1 MGRAVRAAVAGILIG
16 LFCGTLYVEMG
27 ALKRLYSAKNSV
39 EQVMNLIE
47 YAEENGDIS
56 YDSTGENYAGITGGK
71 ISQTNGKN
79 DGSSQVVNG
88 LDTLDSQD
96 TSDSQDTELPND
108 IQTAFRILDGTTLN
122 AYETKKQLQ
131 ELEAMYDDIAGN
143 ASVDKADASVEGQ
156 LVKKNTVGENDYNVK
171 TGKIKTELAE
181 SKMNVQNKTSDVIR
195 IRIRYEGNEN
205 LSDKQLDEFTLC
217 VEQAVLYGI
226 AEKLGADY
234 NDQEKSVVRK
244 NLILSKEYIDACAEE
259 SAEEYGIPVTVWS
272 AFEYLNL
279 PAATLNGVAYPAG
292 YYETLC
298 VTLK

>member
-39 EQVMNLIE
+39 EQVMNLVE
-47 YAEENGDIS
+47 YAEGDEDIA
-56 YDSTGENYAGITGGK
+56 YDSTEENYAGITGDK
-71 ISQTNGKN
+71 TSQTDGKN
-79 DGSSQVVNG
+79 GRSNQMVNG
-88 LDTLDSQD
+88 QDTLDG
-96 TSDSQDTELPND
+96 QDTELSNN

-122 AYETKKQLQ
+122 AYETQKQLQ
-131 ELEAMYDDIAGN
+131 ELEAVYDDIAGN
-143 ASVDKADASVEGQ
+143 AS
-156 LVKKNTVGENDYNVK
+156 
-171 TGKIKTELAE
+171 AE
-181 SKMNVQNKTSDVIR
+181 SQMNAQNKISDVIR

-205 LSDKQLDEFTLC
+205 LSDKQLDEFTSY

-234 NDQEKSVVRK
+234 NDQEKSIVRK

-259 SAEEYGIPVTVWS
+259 SAEEYGIPVTAWS
-272 AFEYLNL
+272 AFEYLSL

-298 VTLK
+298 VTLKRL

>member
-39 EQVMNLIE
+39 EQVMNLVE

-56 YDSTGENYAGITGGK
+56 YDSTGKNYTGITSDK
-71 ISQTNGKN
+71 ISQTDGKN
-79 DGSSQVVNG
+79 DGSSQQVVNG
-88 LDTLDSQD
+88 LEP
-96 TSDSQDTELPND
+96 SDGQNTELSND
-108 IQTAFRILDGTTLN
+108 IQTAFRLLDGTTLN
-122 AYETKKQLQ
+122 AYQTQKQLQ
-131 ELEAMYDDIAGN
+131 ELETMYDDIAGN
-143 ASVDKADASVEGQ
+143 S
-156 LVKKNTVGENDYNVK
+156 
-171 TGKIKTELAE
+171 KTELVE
-181 SKMNVQNKTSDVIR
+181 NKMNAQNKTSDVIR

-205 LSDKQLDEFTLC
+205 LSDKQLDKFTSY

-259 SAEEYGIPVTVWS
+259 SAEEYGIPVTAWS

>member
-39 EQVMNLIE
+39 EQVMNLVE
-47 YAEENGDIS
+47 YAEKNGDIS
-56 YDSTGENYAGITGGK
+56 YDSTEENYAGITGDK
-71 ISQTNGKN
+71 TSQTDDKNGRSN
-79 DGSSQVVNG
+79 QMVNG
-88 LDTLDSQD
+88 
-96 TSDSQDTELPND
+96 QDTELSND

-122 AYETKKQLQ
+122 AYETQKQLQ
-131 ELEAMYDDIAGN
+131 ELEAVYDDIARDT
-143 ASVDKADASVEGQ
+143 SE
-156 LVKKNTVGENDYNVK
+156 KKTDGENDYNIESGK
-171 TGKIKTELAE
+171 TKTELVE
-181 SKMNVQNKTSDVIR
+181 SKMSAQNKTSDVIR
-195 IRIRYEGNEN
+195 IQIRYEGNEN
-205 LSDKQLDEFTLC
+205 LSDEQLDEFTSY

-234 NDQEKSVVRK
+234 NDQEKSIVRK

-259 SAEEYGIPVTVWS
+259 SAEEYGIPVTAWS

-279 PAATLNGVAYPAG
+279 PAATLNDAAYPAG

>member
-39 EQVMNLIE
+39 EQVMNLVE
-47 YAEENGDIS
+47 YAEGDEDIA
-56 YDSTGENYAGITGGK
+56 YDSTEENYAGITGDK
-71 ISQTNGKN
+71 TSQTDGKN
-79 DGSSQVVNG
+79 GRSNQMVNG
-88 LDTLDSQD
+88 QDTLDG
-96 TSDSQDTELPND
+96 QDTELSNN

-122 AYETKKQLQ
+122 AYETQKQLQ
-131 ELEAMYDDIAGN
+131 ELEAVYDDIARDT
-143 ASVDKADASVEGQ
+143 SE
-156 LVKKNTVGENDYNVK
+156 KKTDGENDYNIESGK
-171 TGKIKTELAE
+171 TKTELVE
-181 SKMNVQNKTSDVIR
+181 SKISAQNKTSDVIR

-205 LSDKQLDEFTLC
+205 LSDKQLDEFTSY

-234 NDQEKSVVRK
+234 NDQEKSIVRK

-259 SAEEYGIPVTVWS
+259 SAEEYGIPVTAWS

-298 VTLK
+298 VTLKRL

>member
-39 EQVMNLIE
+39 EQVMNLVE
-47 YAEENGDIS
+47 YAEGDEDIA
-56 YDSTGENYAGITGGK
+56 YDSTEENYAGITGDK
-71 ISQTNGKN
+71 TSQTDGKN
-79 DGSSQVVNG
+79 GRSNQMVNG
-88 LDTLDSQD
+88 QDTLDG
-96 TSDSQDTELPND
+96 QDTELSNN

-122 AYETKKQLQ
+122 AYETQKQLQ
-131 ELEAMYDDIAGN
+131 ELEAVYDDIAGN
-143 ASVDKADASVEGQ
+143 S
-156 LVKKNTVGENDYNVK
+156 
-171 TGKIKTELAE
+171 KTELVE
-181 SKMNVQNKTSDVIR
+181 SKMNAQNKTSDVIR

-205 LSDKQLDEFTLC
+205 LSDKQLDEFTSY

-234 NDQEKSVVRK
+234 NDQEKSIVRK

-259 SAEEYGIPVTVWS
+259 SAEEYGIPVTAWS
-272 AFEYLNL
+272 AFEYLSL

>member
-27 ALKRLYSAKNSV
+27 VLKRLYSAKNSV

-56 YDSTGENYAGITGGK
+56 YDSTGENYVGITSGK
-71 ISQTNGKN
+71 ISQTDGKN

-122 AYETKKQLQ
+122 AYETQKQLQ

-143 ASVDKADASVEGQ
+143 SKM
-156 LVKKNTVGENDYNVK
+156 
-171 TGKIKTELAE
+171 ELAE
-181 SKMNVQNKTSDVIR
+181 MKMNVQNKTSDVIR

-205 LSDKQLDEFTLC
+205 LSDKQLDEFTSY

-234 NDQEKSVVRK
+234 NDQEKSIVRK

-259 SAEEYGIPVTVWS
+259 SAEEYGIPVSAWS
-272 AFEYLNL
+272 AFEYLSL
-279 PAATLNGVAYPAG
+279 PVATLNGVAYPAG

>member
-39 EQVMNLIE
+39 EQVMNLVE
-47 YAEENGDIS
+47 YAEGDEDIA
-56 YDSTGENYAGITGGK
+56 YDSTEENYAGITGDK
-71 ISQTNGKN
+71 TSQTDGKN
-79 DGSSQVVNG
+79 GRSNQMVNG
-88 LDTLDSQD
+88 QDTLDG
-96 TSDSQDTELPND
+96 QDTELSNN

-122 AYETKKQLQ
+122 AYETQKQLQ
-131 ELEAMYDDIAGN
+131 ELEAVYDDIARDT
-143 ASVDKADASVEGQ
+143 SE
-156 LVKKNTVGENDYNVK
+156 KKTDGENDYNIESGK
-171 TGKIKTELAE
+171 TKKELVE
-181 SKMNVQNKTSDVIR
+181 SKISAQNKTSDVIR

-205 LSDKQLDEFTLC
+205 LSDKQLDEFTSY

-234 NDQEKSVVRK
+234 NDQEKSIVRK

-259 SAEEYGIPVTVWS
+259 SAEEYGIPVTAWS

-298 VTLK
+298 VTLKRL

>member
-1 MGRAVRAAVAGILIG
+1 MVLSFRMVR
-16 LFCGTLYVEMG
+16 
-27 ALKRLYSAKNSV
+27 
-39 EQVMNLIE
+39 
-47 YAEENGDIS
+47 
-56 YDSTGENYAGITGGK
+56 
-71 ISQTNGKN
+71 
-79 DGSSQVVNG
+79 
-88 LDTLDSQD
+88 
-96 TSDSQDTELPND
+96 TELPDD

-122 AYETKKQLQ
+122 AYETQKQLQ

-143 ASVDKADASVEGQ
+143 AS
-156 LVKKNTVGENDYNVK
+156 
-171 TGKIKTELAE
+171 AE
-181 SKMNVQNKTSDVIR
+181 SQMNAQNKTSDVIR

-205 LSDKQLDEFTLC
+205 LSNKQLDEFTSY

-234 NDQEKSVVRK
+234 NDQEKSIVRK

-259 SAEEYGIPVTVWS
+259 SAEEYGIPVTAWS

-279 PAATLNGVAYPAG
+279 PAATLNDAAYPAG

>member
-1 MGRAVRAAVAGILIG
+1 MEMGRAVRAAVAGILIG

-39 EQVMNLIE
+39 EQVMNLVE
-47 YAEENGDIS
+47 YAEGDEDIA
-56 YDSTGENYAGITGGK
+56 YDSTEENYAGITGDK
-71 ISQTNGKN
+71 TSQTDGKN
-79 DGSSQVVNG
+79 GRSNQMVNG
-88 LDTLDSQD
+88 QDTLDG
-96 TSDSQDTELPND
+96 QDTELSNN

-122 AYETKKQLQ
+122 AYETQKQLQ
-131 ELEAMYDDIAGN
+131 ELEAVYDDIARDT
-143 ASVDKADASVEGQ
+143 SE
-156 LVKKNTVGENDYNVK
+156 KKTDGENDYNIESGK
-171 TGKIKTELAE
+171 TKTELVE
-181 SKMNVQNKTSDVIR
+181 SKISAQNKTSDVIR

-205 LSDKQLDEFTLC
+205 LSDKQLDEFTSY

-234 NDQEKSVVRK
+234 NDQEKSIVRK

-259 SAEEYGIPVTVWS
+259 SAEEYGIPVTAWS
-272 AFEYLNL
+272 AFEYLSL

-298 VTLK
+298 VTLKRL

>member
-39 EQVMNLIE
+39 EQVMNLVE
-47 YAEENGDIS
+47 YAEGDEDIA
-56 YDSTGENYAGITGGK
+56 YDSTEENYAGITGDK
-71 ISQTNGKN
+71 TSQTDGKN
-79 DGSSQVVNG
+79 GRSNQMVNG
-88 LDTLDSQD
+88 QDTLDG
-96 TSDSQDTELPND
+96 QDTELSNN

-122 AYETKKQLQ
+122 AYETQKQLQ
-131 ELEAMYDDIAGN
+131 ELEAVYDDIARDT
-143 ASVDKADASVEGQ
+143 SE
-156 LVKKNTVGENDYNVK
+156 KKTDGENHYNIESGK
-171 TGKIKTELAE
+171 TKTELVE
-181 SKMNVQNKTSDVIR
+181 SKISAQNKTSDVIR

-205 LSDKQLDEFTLC
+205 LSDKQLDEFTSY

-234 NDQEKSVVRK
+234 NDQEKSIVRK

-259 SAEEYGIPVTVWS
+259 SAEEYGIPVTAWS
-272 AFEYLNL
+272 AFEYLSL

>member
-39 EQVMNLIE
+39 EQVMNLVE
-47 YAEENGDIS
+47 YAEEDEDIA
-56 YDSTGENYAGITGGK
+56 YDSTEENYAGITGDK
-71 ISQTNGKN
+71 TSQTDGKN
-79 DGSSQVVNG
+79 GRSNQMVNG
-88 LDTLDSQD
+88 QDTLDG
-96 TSDSQDTELPND
+96 QDTELSNN

-122 AYETKKQLQ
+122 AYETQKQLQ
-131 ELEAMYDDIAGN
+131 ELEAVYDDIARDT
-143 ASVDKADASVEGQ
+143 SE
-156 LVKKNTVGENDYNVK
+156 KKTDGENDYNIESGK
-171 TGKIKTELAE
+171 TKTELVE
-181 SKMNVQNKTSDVIR
+181 SKISAQNKTSDVIR

-205 LSDKQLDEFTLC
+205 LSDKQLDEFTSY

-234 NDQEKSVVRK
+234 NDQEKSIVRK

-259 SAEEYGIPVTVWS
+259 SAEEYGIPVTAWS

-279 PAATLNGVAYPAG
+279 PVATLNDAAYPAG

>member
-47 YAEENGDIS
+47 YAEENEDIAC
-56 YDSTGENYAGITGGK
+56 DSTEENYAGITSDK
-71 ISQTNGKN
+71 TSQADGKN
-79 DGSSQVVNG
+79 DGSSQQVVNG
-88 LDTLDSQD
+88 LEP
-96 TSDSQDTELPND
+96 SDGQDTERSND

-122 AYETKKQLQ
+122 AYETQKQLQ
-131 ELEAMYDDIAGN
+131 ELEAVYDDIARDT
-143 ASVDKADASVEGQ
+143 SE
-156 LVKKNTVGENDYNVK
+156 KKTDGENDYNIESGK
-171 TGKIKTELAE
+171 TKTELVE
-181 SKMNVQNKTSDVIR
+181 SKISAQNKTSDVIR

-205 LSDKQLDEFTLC
+205 LSDKQLDEFTSY

-234 NDQEKSVVRK
+234 NDQEKSIVRK

-259 SAEEYGIPVTVWS
+259 SAEEYGIPVTAWS

-279 PAATLNGVAYPAG
+279 PAATLNDAAYPAG

>member
-39 EQVMNLIE
+39 EQVMNLVE
-47 YAEENGDIS
+47 YAEGDEDIA
-56 YDSTGENYAGITGGK
+56 YDSTEENYAGITGDK
-71 ISQTNGKN
+71 TSQTDGKN
-79 DGSSQVVNG
+79 GRSNQMVNG
-88 LDTLDSQD
+88 QDTLDG
-96 TSDSQDTELPND
+96 QDTELSND

-122 AYETKKQLQ
+122 AYETQKQLQ

-143 ASVDKADASVEGQ
+143 S
-156 LVKKNTVGENDYNVK
+156 
-171 TGKIKTELAE
+171 KTELVE
-181 SKMNVQNKTSDVIR
+181 SKMNAQNKTSDVIR

-205 LSDKQLDEFTLC
+205 LSDKQLDELTSY

-226 AEKLGADY
+226 AEELGADY
-234 NDQEKSVVRK
+234 NDQEKSIVRK

-259 SAEEYGIPVTVWS
+259 SAEEYGIPVSAWS
-272 AFEYLNL
+272 AFEYLSL
-279 PAATLNGVAYPAG
+279 PAATLNGVIYPAG

>member
-27 ALKRLYSAKNSV
+27 VLKRLNSTRDSV

-47 YAEENGDIS
+47 YAEENEDIV
-56 YDSTGENYAGITGGK
+56 YDSTEENYAGITSDK
-71 ISQTNGKN
+71 TSQTDGKN
-79 DGSSQVVNG
+79 DGSSQQVVNG
-88 LDTLDSQD
+88 LEP
-96 TSDSQDTELPND
+96 SDGQDTELSND

-122 AYETKKQLQ
+122 AYETQKQLQ

-143 ASVDKADASVEGQ
+143 SKAE
-156 LVKKNTVGENDYNVK
+156 LV
-171 TGKIKTELAE
+171 E
-181 SKMNVQNKTSDVIR
+181 SKMNDQNKTSDVIR

-205 LSDKQLDEFTLC
+205 LSDKQLDEFTSY

-234 NDQEKSVVRK
+234 NDQEKSIVRK

-259 SAEEYGIPVTVWS
+259 SAEEYGIPVTAWS
-272 AFEYLNL
+272 AFEYLSL
-279 PAATLNGVAYPAG
+279 PAATWNGVAYPAG

-298 VTLK
+298 VTLKRL

>member
-1 MGRAVRAAVAGILIG
+1 MEVMEMGRAVRAAVAGILIG

-39 EQVMNLIE
+39 EQVMNLVE
-47 YAEENGDIS
+47 YAEGDEDIA
-56 YDSTGENYAGITGGK
+56 YDSTEENYAGITGDK
-71 ISQTNGKN
+71 TSQTDGKN
-79 DGSSQVVNG
+79 GRSNQMVNG
-88 LDTLDSQD
+88 QDTLDG
-96 TSDSQDTELPND
+96 QDTELSNN

-122 AYETKKQLQ
+122 AYETQKQLQ
-131 ELEAMYDDIAGN
+131 ELEAVYDDIARDT
-143 ASVDKADASVEGQ
+143 SE
-156 LVKKNTVGENDYNVK
+156 KKTDGENDYNIESGK
-171 TGKIKTELAE
+171 TKTELVE
-181 SKMNVQNKTSDVIR
+181 SKISAQNKTSDVIR

-205 LSDKQLDEFTLC
+205 LSDKQLDEFTSY

-234 NDQEKSVVRK
+234 NDQEKSIVRK

-259 SAEEYGIPVTVWS
+259 SAEEYGIPVTAWS
-272 AFEYLNL
+272 AFEYLSL

-298 VTLK
+298 VTLKRL

>member
-39 EQVMNLIE
+39 EQVMNLVE
-47 YAEENGDIS
+47 YAEGDEDIA
-56 YDSTGENYAGITGGK
+56 YDSTEENYAGITGDK
-71 ISQTNGKN
+71 TSQTDGKN
-79 DGSSQVVNG
+79 GRSNQMVNG
-88 LDTLDSQD
+88 QDTLDG
-96 TSDSQDTELPND
+96 QDTELSNN

-122 AYETKKQLQ
+122 AYETQKQLQ
-131 ELEAMYDDIAGN
+131 ELEAVYDDIARDT
-143 ASVDKADASVEGQ
+143 SE
-156 LVKKNTVGENDYNVK
+156 KKTDGENDYNIESGK
-171 TGKIKTELAE
+171 TKTELVE
-181 SKMNVQNKTSDVIR
+181 SKISAQNKTSDVIR

-205 LSDKQLDEFTLC
+205 LSDKQLDEFTSY

-234 NDQEKSVVRK
+234 NDQEKSIVRK

-259 SAEEYGIPVTVWS
+259 SAEEYGIPVTAWS
-272 AFEYLNL
+272 AFEYLSL

-298 VTLK
+298 VTLKRL

>member
-39 EQVMNLIE
+39 EQVMNLVE
-47 YAEENGDIS
+47 YAEGDEDIA
-56 YDSTGENYAGITGGK
+56 YDSTEENYAGITGDK
-71 ISQTNGKN
+71 TSQTDGKN
-79 DGSSQVVNG
+79 GRSNQMVNG
-88 LDTLDSQD
+88 QDTLDG
-96 TSDSQDTELPND
+96 QDTERSND

-122 AYETKKQLQ
+122 AYETQKQLQ
-131 ELEAMYDDIAGN
+131 ELEAVYDDIARDT
-143 ASVDKADASVEGQ
+143 SE
-156 LVKKNTVGENDYNVK
+156 KKTDGENDYNIESGK
-171 TGKIKTELAE
+171 TKTELVE
-181 SKMNVQNKTSDVIR
+181 SKISAQNKTSDVIR

-205 LSDKQLDEFTLC
+205 LSDKQLDEFTSY

-234 NDQEKSVVRK
+234 NDQEKSIVRK

-259 SAEEYGIPVTVWS
+259 SAEEYGIPVTAWS

>member
-39 EQVMNLIE
+39 EQVMNLVE
-47 YAEENGDIS
+47 YAEGDEDIA
-56 YDSTGENYAGITGGK
+56 YDSTEENYAGITGDK
-71 ISQTNGKN
+71 TSQTDGKN
-79 DGSSQVVNG
+79 GRSNQMVNG
-88 LDTLDSQD
+88 QDTLDG
-96 TSDSQDTELPND
+96 QDTELSNN

-122 AYETKKQLQ
+122 AYETQKQLQ
-131 ELEAMYDDIAGN
+131 ELEAVYDDIAGN
-143 ASVDKADASVEGQ
+143 AS
-156 LVKKNTVGENDYNVK
+156 
-171 TGKIKTELAE
+171 AE
-181 SKMNVQNKTSDVIR
+181 SQMNDQNKTSDVIR

-205 LSDKQLDEFTLC
+205 LSDKQLDEFTSY

-234 NDQEKSVVRK
+234 NDQEKSIVRK

-259 SAEEYGIPVTVWS
+259 SAEEYGIPVSAWS
-272 AFEYLNL
+272 AFEYLSL
-279 PAATLNGVAYPAG
+279 PAATLNGVIYPAG

>member
-39 EQVMNLIE
+39 EQVMNLVE
-47 YAEENGDIS
+47 YAEGDEDIA
-56 YDSTGENYAGITGGK
+56 YDSTEENYAGITGDK
-71 ISQTNGKN
+71 TSQTDGKN
-79 DGSSQVVNG
+79 GRSNQMVNG
-88 LDTLDSQD
+88 QDTLDG
-96 TSDSQDTELPND
+96 QDTELSNN

-122 AYETKKQLQ
+122 AYETQKQLQ
-131 ELEAMYDDIAGN
+131 ELEAVYDDIARDT
-143 ASVDKADASVEGQ
+143 SE
-156 LVKKNTVGENDYNVK
+156 KKTDGENDYNIESGK
-171 TGKIKTELAE
+171 TKTELVE
-181 SKMNVQNKTSDVIR
+181 SKISAQNKTSDVIR

-205 LSDKQLDEFTLC
+205 LSDKQLDEFTSY

-234 NDQEKSVVRK
+234 NDQEKSIVRK

-259 SAEEYGIPVTVWS
+259 SAEEYGIPVTAWA

-298 VTLK
+298 VTLKRL

>member
-1 MGRAVRAAVAGILIG
+1 MEVMEMGRAVRAAVAGILIG

-39 EQVMNLIE
+39 EQVMNLVE
-47 YAEENGDIS
+47 YAEGDEDIA
-56 YDSTGENYAGITGGK
+56 YDSTEENYAGITGDK
-71 ISQTNGKN
+71 TSQTDGKN
-79 DGSSQVVNG
+79 GRSNQMVNG
-88 LDTLDSQD
+88 QDTLDG
-96 TSDSQDTELPND
+96 QDTELSNN

-122 AYETKKQLQ
+122 AYETQKQLQ
-131 ELEAMYDDIAGN
+131 ELEAVYDDIARDT
-143 ASVDKADASVEGQ
+143 SE
-156 LVKKNTVGENDYNVK
+156 KKTDGENDYNIESGK
-171 TGKIKTELAE
+171 TKTELVE
-181 SKMNVQNKTSDVIR
+181 SKISAQNKTSDVIR

-205 LSDKQLDEFTLC
+205 LSDKQLDEFTSY

-234 NDQEKSVVRK
+234 NDQEKSIVRK

-259 SAEEYGIPVTVWS
+259 SAEEYGIPVTAWS

-279 PAATLNGVAYPAG
+279 PVATLNDAAYPAG

>member
-27 ALKRLYSAKNSV
+27 VLKRLNSTRDSV
-39 EQVMNLIE
+39 EQVMNLVE

-56 YDSTGENYAGITGGK
+56 YDSTGENYTGITSDK
-71 ISQTNGKN
+71 ISQTDGKN
-79 DGSSQVVNG
+79 DGSN
-88 LDTLDSQD
+88 
-96 TSDSQDTELPND
+96 SQDTELSND

-122 AYETKKQLQ
+122 AYETQKQLQ

-143 ASVDKADASVEGQ
+143 S
-156 LVKKNTVGENDYNVK
+156 
-171 TGKIKTELAE
+171 KTELVE
-181 SKMNVQNKTSDVIR
+181 NKMNAQNKTSDVIR

-205 LSDKQLDEFTLC
+205 LSDKQLDEFTSY

-259 SAEEYGIPVTVWS
+259 SAEEYGIPVSAWS
-272 AFEYLNL
+272 AFEYLSL

-298 VTLK
+298 VMLK

>member
-1 MGRAVRAAVAGILIG
+1 M
-16 LFCGTLYVEMG
+16 EMG

-39 EQVMNLIE
+39 EQVMNLVE
-47 YAEENGDIS
+47 YAEGDEDIA
-56 YDSTGENYAGITGGK
+56 YDSTEENYAGITGDK
-71 ISQTNGKN
+71 TSQTDGKN
-79 DGSSQVVNG
+79 GRSNQMVNG
-88 LDTLDSQD
+88 QDTLDG
-96 TSDSQDTELPND
+96 QDTELSNN

-122 AYETKKQLQ
+122 AYETQKQLQ
-131 ELEAMYDDIAGN
+131 ELEAVYDDIARDT
-143 ASVDKADASVEGQ
+143 SE
-156 LVKKNTVGENDYNVK
+156 KKTDGENDYNIESGK
-171 TGKIKTELAE
+171 TKTELVE
-181 SKMNVQNKTSDVIR
+181 SKISAQNKTSDVIR

-205 LSDKQLDEFTLC
+205 LSDKQLDEFTSY

-234 NDQEKSVVRK
+234 NDQEKSIVRK

-259 SAEEYGIPVTVWS
+259 SAEEYGIPVTAWS

-298 VTLK
+298 VTLKRL

>member
-27 ALKRLYSAKNSV
+27 ALKRLYSVKNSV
-39 EQVMNLIE
+39 EQVMNLVE
-47 YAEENGDIS
+47 YAEGDEDIA
-56 YDSTGENYAGITGGK
+56 YDSTEENYAGITGDK
-71 ISQTNGKN
+71 TSQTDGKN
-79 DGSSQVVNG
+79 GRSNQMVNG
-88 LDTLDSQD
+88 QDNLDG
-96 TSDSQDTELPND
+96 QDTELSNN

-122 AYETKKQLQ
+122 AYGTQKQLQ
-131 ELEAMYDDIAGN
+131 ELEAVYDDIARDT
-143 ASVDKADASVEGQ
+143 SE
-156 LVKKNTVGENDYNVK
+156 KKTDGENDYNIESGK
-171 TGKIKTELAE
+171 TKTELVE
-181 SKMNVQNKTSDVIR
+181 SKISAQNKTSDVIR

-205 LSDKQLDEFTLC
+205 LSDKQLDEFTSY

-234 NDQEKSVVRK
+234 NDQEKSIVRK

-259 SAEEYGIPVTVWS
+259 SAEEYGIPVTAWS

-279 PAATLNGVAYPAG
+279 PVATLNDAAYPAG

>member
-47 YAEENGDIS
+47 YAEENEDIA
-56 YDSTGENYAGITGGK
+56 YDSTEEKYAGITSDK
-71 ISQTNGKN
+71 TSQTDGKN
-79 DGSSQVVNG
+79 DGSSQQVVNG
-88 LDTLDSQD
+88 LEP
-96 TSDSQDTELPND
+96 SDGQDTELPDD

-122 AYETKKQLQ
+122 AYETQKQLQ
-131 ELEAMYDDIAGN
+131 ELEAVYDDIARDT
-143 ASVDKADASVEGQ
+143 SE
-156 LVKKNTVGENDYNVK
+156 KKINGENDYNIESGK
-171 TGKIKTELAE
+171 TKTELVE
-181 SKMNVQNKTSDVIR
+181 SKISAQNKTSDVIR

-205 LSDKQLDEFTLC
+205 LSDTQLDEFTSY

-234 NDQEKSVVRK
+234 NDQEKSIVRK

-259 SAEEYGIPVTVWS
+259 SAEEYGIPVSAWS
-272 AFEYLNL
+272 AFEYLSL

>member
-47 YAEENGDIS
+47 YAEENEDIA
-56 YDSTGENYAGITGGK
+56 YDSTEENYAGITSDK
-71 ISQTNGKN
+71 TSQTDGKN
-79 DGSSQVVNG
+79 DESSQQVVNG
-88 LDTLDSQD
+88 LEP
-96 TSDSQDTELPND
+96 SDGQDTERSND

-122 AYETKKQLQ
+122 AYETQKQLQ
-131 ELEAMYDDIAGN
+131 ELEAMYDDIARN
-143 ASVDKADASVEGQ
+143 ASE
-156 LVKKNTVGENDYNVK
+156 KKTDGENDYNIESGK
-171 TGKIKTELAE
+171 TKTELVE
-181 SKMNVQNKTSDVIR
+181 SKISAQNKTSDVIR

-205 LSDKQLDEFTLC
+205 LSDKQLDEFTSY

-234 NDQEKSVVRK
+234 NDQEKSIVRK

-259 SAEEYGIPVTVWS
+259 SAEEYGIPVTAWS

-298 VTLK
+298 VTLKRL

>member
-47 YAEENGDIS
+47 YAEENEDIA
-56 YDSTGENYAGITGGK
+56 YDSTEENYAGITSDK
-71 ISQTNGKN
+71 TSQTDGKN
-79 DGSSQVVNG
+79 GRSNQMVNG
-88 LDTLDSQD
+88 QDTLDG
-96 TSDSQDTELPND
+96 QDTELSNN

-122 AYETKKQLQ
+122 AYETQKQLQ
-131 ELEAMYDDIAGN
+131 ELEAVYDDIARDT
-143 ASVDKADASVEGQ
+143 SE
-156 LVKKNTVGENDYNVK
+156 KKTDGENDYNIESGK
-171 TGKIKTELAE
+171 TKTELVE
-181 SKMNVQNKTSDVIR
+181 SKMNAQNKTSDVIR

-205 LSDKQLDEFTLC
+205 LSDKQLDEFTSY

-234 NDQEKSVVRK
+234 NDQEKSIVRK

-259 SAEEYGIPVTVWS
+259 SAEEYGIPVTAWS
-272 AFEYLNL
+272 AFEYLSL

-298 VTLK
+298 VTLKRI

>member
-47 YAEENGDIS
+47 YAEENEDIAC
-56 YDSTGENYAGITGGK
+56 DSTEENYAGITSDK
-71 ISQTNGKN
+71 TSQADGKN
-79 DGSSQVVNG
+79 DGSSQQVVNG
-88 LDTLDSQD
+88 LEP
-96 TSDSQDTELPND
+96 SDGQDTERSND

-122 AYETKKQLQ
+122 AYETQKQLQ
-131 ELEAMYDDIAGN
+131 ELEAVYDDIARDT
-143 ASVDKADASVEGQ
+143 SE
-156 LVKKNTVGENDYNVK
+156 KKTDGENDYNIESGK
-171 TGKIKTELAE
+171 TKTELVE
-181 SKMNVQNKTSDVIR
+181 SKISAQNKTSDVIR

-205 LSDKQLDEFTLC
+205 LSDKQLDEFTSY

-234 NDQEKSVVRK
+234 NDQEKSIVRK

-259 SAEEYGIPVTVWS
+259 SAEEYGIPVTAWS

-298 VTLK
+298 VTLKRL

>member
-1 MGRAVRAAVAGILIG
+1 MGRAVRAAVGGILIG
-16 LFCGTLYVEMG
+16 VFCGTLYVEMG

-39 EQVMNLIE
+39 EQVMNLVE
-47 YAEENGDIS
+47 YAEGDEDIA
-56 YDSTGENYAGITGGK
+56 YDSTEENYAGITGDK
-71 ISQTNGKN
+71 TSQTDGKN
-79 DGSSQVVNG
+79 GRSNQMVNG
-88 LDTLDSQD
+88 QDTLDG
-96 TSDSQDTELPND
+96 QDTELSNN

-122 AYETKKQLQ
+122 AYETQKQLQ
-131 ELEAMYDDIAGN
+131 ELEAVYDDIARDT
-143 ASVDKADASVEGQ
+143 SE
-156 LVKKNTVGENDYNVK
+156 KKTDGENDYNIESGK
-171 TGKIKTELAE
+171 TKTELVE
-181 SKMNVQNKTSDVIR
+181 SKISAQNKTSDVIR

-205 LSDKQLDEFTLC
+205 LSDKQLDEFTSY

-234 NDQEKSVVRK
+234 NDQEKSIVRK

-259 SAEEYGIPVTVWS
+259 SAEEYGIPVTAWS

-298 VTLK
+298 VTLKRL

>member
-39 EQVMNLIE
+39 EQVMNLVE
-47 YAEENGDIS
+47 YAEGDEDIA
-56 YDSTGENYAGITGGK
+56 YDSTEENYAGITGDK
-71 ISQTNGKN
+71 TSQTDGKN
-79 DGSSQVVNG
+79 GRSNQMVNG
-88 LDTLDSQD
+88 QDTLDG
-96 TSDSQDTELPND
+96 QDTELSNN

-122 AYETKKQLQ
+122 AYETQKQLQ
-131 ELEAMYDDIAGN
+131 ELEAVYDDIARDT
-143 ASVDKADASVEGQ
+143 SE
-156 LVKKNTVGENDYNVK
+156 KKTDGENDYNIESGK
-171 TGKIKTELAE
+171 TKTELVE
-181 SKMNVQNKTSDVIR
+181 SKISAQNKTSDVIR

-205 LSDKQLDEFTLC
+205 LSDKQLDEFTSY

-234 NDQEKSVVRK
+234 NDQEKSIVRK

-259 SAEEYGIPVTVWS
+259 RAEEYGIPVTAWS

-298 VTLK
+298 VTLKRL

>member
-39 EQVMNLIE
+39 EQVMNLVE
-47 YAEENGDIS
+47 YAEGDEDIA
-56 YDSTGENYAGITGGK
+56 YDSTEENYAGITGDK
-71 ISQTNGKN
+71 TSQTDGKN
-79 DGSSQVVNG
+79 GRSNQMVNG
-88 LDTLDSQD
+88 QDTLDG
-96 TSDSQDTELPND
+96 QDTELSNN

-122 AYETKKQLQ
+122 AYETQKQLQ
-131 ELEAMYDDIAGN
+131 ELEAVYDDVARDT
-143 ASVDKADASVEGQ
+143 SE
-156 LVKKNTVGENDYNVK
+156 KKTDGENDYNIESGK
-171 TGKIKTELAE
+171 TKTELVE
-181 SKMNVQNKTSDVIR
+181 SKISAQNKTSDVIR

-205 LSDKQLDEFTLC
+205 LSDKQLDEFTSY

-234 NDQEKSVVRK
+234 NDQEKSIVRK

-259 SAEEYGIPVTVWS
+259 SAEEYGIPVTAWS

-298 VTLK
+298 VTLKRL

>member
-39 EQVMNLIE
+39 EQVMNLVE
-47 YAEENGDIS
+47 YAEGDEDIA
-56 YDSTGENYAGITGGK
+56 YDSTEENYAGITGDK
-71 ISQTNGKN
+71 TSQTDGKN
-79 DGSSQVVNG
+79 GRSNQMVNG
-88 LDTLDSQD
+88 QDTLDG
-96 TSDSQDTELPND
+96 QDTELSNN
-108 IQTAFRILDGTTLN
+108 IQPAFRILDGTTLN
-122 AYETKKQLQ
+122 AYETQKQLQ
-131 ELEAMYDDIAGN
+131 ELEAVYDDIARDT
-143 ASVDKADASVEGQ
+143 SE
-156 LVKKNTVGENDYNVK
+156 KKTDGENDYNIESGK
-171 TGKIKTELAE
+171 TKTELVE
-181 SKMNVQNKTSDVIR
+181 SKISAQNKTSDVIR

-205 LSDKQLDEFTLC
+205 LSDKQLDEFTSY

-234 NDQEKSVVRK
+234 NDQEKSIVRK

-259 SAEEYGIPVTVWS
+259 SAEEYGIPVTAWS
-272 AFEYLNL
+272 AFEYLSL

-298 VTLK
+298 VTLKRL

>member
-47 YAEENGDIS
+47 YAEENEDIA
-56 YDSTGENYAGITGGK
+56 YDSTEENYAGITSDK
-71 ISQTNGKN
+71 TLQTDGKN
-79 DGSSQVVNG
+79 GRSNQMVNG
-88 LDTLDSQD
+88 QDTLDG
-96 TSDSQDTELPND
+96 QDTELSNN

-122 AYETKKQLQ
+122 AYETQKQLQ
-131 ELEAMYDDIAGN
+131 ELEAVYDDIARDT
-143 ASVDKADASVEGQ
+143 SE
-156 LVKKNTVGENDYNVK
+156 KKTDGENDYNIESGK
-171 TGKIKTELAE
+171 TKTELVE
-181 SKMNVQNKTSDVIR
+181 SKISAQNKTSDVIR

-205 LSDKQLDEFTLC
+205 LSDKQLDEFTSY

-234 NDQEKSVVRK
+234 NDQEKSIVRK

-259 SAEEYGIPVTVWS
+259 SAEEYGIPVTAWS

>member
-27 ALKRLYSAKNSV
+27 ALKRLYSAKNSA

-47 YAEENGDIS
+47 YAEENEDIA
-56 YDSTGENYAGITGGK
+56 YDSTEENYAGITSDK
-71 ISQTNGKN
+71 TSQTDGKN
-79 DGSSQVVNG
+79 DGSSQQVVNG
-88 LDTLDSQD
+88 LEP
-96 TSDSQDTELPND
+96 SDGQDTELPDD

-122 AYETKKQLQ
+122 AYETQKQLQ
-131 ELEAMYDDIAGN
+131 ELEAMYDDIAR
-143 ASVDKADASVEGQ
+143 DTRE
-156 LVKKNTVGENDYNVK
+156 KKTDGENDYNIESGK
-171 TGKIKTELAE
+171 TKTELAE
-181 SKMNVQNKTSDVIR
+181 SQMNAQNKTSDVIR

-205 LSDKQLDEFTLC
+205 LSDKQLDEFTSY

-234 NDQEKSVVRK
+234 NDQEKSIVRK

-259 SAEEYGIPVTVWS
+259 SAEEYGIPVTAWS

-279 PAATLNGVAYPAG
+279 PAATLNDAAYPAG

>member
-56 YDSTGENYAGITGGK
+56 YDSTGKNYAGITGDK
-71 ISQTNGKN
+71 TSQTDGKN
-79 DGSSQVVNG
+79 DGSN
-88 LDTLDSQD
+88 
-96 TSDSQDTELPND
+96 SQDTELSND
-108 IQTAFRILDGTTLN
+108 IQTAFRILDSTTLN
-122 AYETKKQLQ
+122 AYETQKQLQ

-143 ASVDKADASVEGQ
+143 S
-156 LVKKNTVGENDYNVK
+156 
-171 TGKIKTELAE
+171 KTELAE
-181 SKMNVQNKTSDVIR
+181 IKMNAQNKTSDVIR

-205 LSDKQLDEFTLC
+205 LSDKQLDEFTSY

-234 NDQEKSVVRK
+234 NDQEKSIVRK

-259 SAEEYGIPVTVWS
+259 SAEEYGIPVSAWS

-279 PAATLNGVAYPAG
+279 PTATLNGVAYPAG

>member
-47 YAEENGDIS
+47 YAEENEDIS
-56 YDSTGENYAGITGGK
+56 YDSTEENYTGRTSDS
-71 ISQTNGKN
+71 ILQIDGKN
-79 DGSSQVVNG
+79 DGSSQQVVNG
-88 LDTLDSQD
+88 LEPSDGQD
-96 TSDSQDTELPND
+96 AELSND
-108 IQTAFRILDGTTLN
+108 IQTAFRILDSTTLN
-122 AYETKKQLQ
+122 AYETQKQLQ
-131 ELEAMYDDIAGN
+131 ELEAMYDDIAEN
-143 ASVDKADASVEGQ
+143 ASADKVDVSVEGQ
-156 LVKKNTVGENDYNVK
+156 QVKKNTVGENDYIK
-171 TGKIKTELAE
+171 TGKTKTELAG
-181 SKMNVQNKTSDVIR
+181 SKMSAENKTSDVIR
-195 IRIRYEGNEN
+195 IRIIYEGNEN
-205 LSDKQLDEFTLC
+205 LSDKQLDEFTSY

-259 SAEEYGIPVTVWS
+259 SAEEYGIPVSAWS
-272 AFEYLNL
+272 AFEYLSL

-298 VTLK
+298 VTLN

>member
-47 YAEENGDIS
+47 YAEENEDIAC
-56 YDSTGENYAGITGGK
+56 DSTEENYAGITGDK
-71 ISQTNGKN
+71 TSQTDGKN
-79 DGSSQVVNG
+79 GRSNQMVNG
-88 LDTLDSQD
+88 QDTLDG
-96 TSDSQDTELPND
+96 QDTELSNN

-122 AYETKKQLQ
+122 AYETQKQLQ
-131 ELEAMYDDIAGN
+131 ELEAVYDDIARDT
-143 ASVDKADASVEGQ
+143 SE
-156 LVKKNTVGENDYNVK
+156 KKTDGENDYNIESGK
-171 TGKIKTELAE
+171 TKTELVE
-181 SKMNVQNKTSDVIR
+181 SKISAQNKTSDVIR

-205 LSDKQLDEFTLC
+205 LSDKQLDEFTSY

-234 NDQEKSVVRK
+234 NDQEKSIVRK

-259 SAEEYGIPVTVWS
+259 SAEEYGIPVTAWS
-272 AFEYLNL
+272 AFEYLSL

-298 VTLK
+298 VTLKRL

>member
-16 LFCGTLYVEMG
+16 LFCGALYVEMG

-39 EQVMNLIE
+39 EQVMNLVE
-47 YAEENGDIS
+47 YAEGDEDIA
-56 YDSTGENYAGITGGK
+56 YDSTEENYAGITGDK
-71 ISQTNGKN
+71 TSQTDGKN
-79 DGSSQVVNG
+79 GRSNQMVNG
-88 LDTLDSQD
+88 QDTLDG
-96 TSDSQDTELPND
+96 QDTELSNN

-122 AYETKKQLQ
+122 AYETQKQLQ
-131 ELEAMYDDIAGN
+131 ELEAVYDDIARDT
-143 ASVDKADASVEGQ
+143 SE
-156 LVKKNTVGENDYNVK
+156 KKTDGENDYNIESGK
-171 TGKIKTELAE
+171 TKTELVE
-181 SKMNVQNKTSDVIR
+181 SKISAQNKTSDVIR

-205 LSDKQLDEFTLC
+205 LSDKQLDEFTSY

-234 NDQEKSVVRK
+234 NDQEKSIVRK
-244 NLILSKEYIDACAEE
+244 NLILSKEYIDACAEK
-259 SAEEYGIPVTVWS
+259 SAEEYGIPVTAWS

-279 PAATLNGVAYPAG
+279 PAATLNDAAYPAG